1 MLRDLVVENL
11 GVIERADLHLEP
23 GSSALTGETG
33 AGKTLLVSALALLLG
48 GRADRSL
55 IREGA
60 REARVEARFELGEG
74 HEALHAARSLGI
86 LGEEERELVASR
98 TLAESGGKIR
108 VNGRLV
114 PLATLAQ
121 LGPALVEIASQHEHQ
136 SLGSRRHQLGLL
148 DAFTGERAVELAE
161 RVSVAV
167 RAAAERR
174 GAAQELVAGER
185 ERERELDTLRY
196 EIAEIEAAGLTAG
209 TTEHMKAEASRLE
222 HAESIALA
230 SEELRALLDGEG
242 AAIASIR
249 QARAVLD
256 KVVDKDRDLGP
267 LVERL
272 DSAIVELDDVIHEVA
287 ARVPIV
293 DPELLEGI
301 RQRLASLARL
311 QRKYGGDDETVLDY
325 LERARDKVARLELA
339 ALDVERSLR
348 EADEQERVA
357 LELAAE
363 LSSLRQEAAPRL
375 AAEVGALLGELAM
388 GSTRFEVTLVTS
400 ELYEGGSETVE
411 MQVAAPGQALR
422 PISKVASGGELSRI
436 ALALRLASGAVRGFA
451 STTVFDEVDAGVGGE
466 AARAVGLRLAEL
478 ARENGTQVLVVT
490 HLPQVAAFAD
500 SHYRIEKLVD
510 TESARAVVQ
519 LLDEE
524 GRVGEVSRML
534 AGLPDSERAREHALE
549 LLEIAGG
556 R

>member
-1 MLRDLVVENL
+1 V
-11 GVIERADLHLEP
+11 
-23 GSSALTGETG
+23 
-33 AGKTLLVSALALLLG
+33 
-48 GRADRSL
+48 
-55 IREGA
+55 
-60 REARVEARFELGEG
+60 
-74 HEALHAARSLGI
+74 
-86 LGEEERELVASR
+86 
-98 TLAESGGKIR
+98 
-108 VNGRLV
+108 
-114 PLATLAQ
+114 
-121 LGPALVEIASQHEHQ
+121 
-136 SLGSRRHQLGLL
+136 
-148 DAFTGERAVELAE
+148 
-161 RVSVAV
+161 
-167 RAAAERR
+167 RR

-451 STTVFDEVDAGVGGE
+451 STTREWEARRLVQSACAWRSWLGRTGRKFSWSPTFRRWLHSLIRTTGSRSSWTRSRLERSCSCSTRRDA
-466 AARAVGLRLAEL
+466 
-478 ARENGTQVLVVT
+478 
-490 HLPQVAAFAD
+490 
-500 SHYRIEKLVD
+500 
-510 TESARAVVQ
+510 SARFP
-519 LLDEE
+519 
-524 GRVGEVSRML
+524 GCSPVSRTARGRASTRWSFSRSRAADEASVAPEGL
-534 AGLPDSERAREHALE
+534 LPDPRGSDP
-549 LLEIAGG
+549 GSSPSG
-556 R
+556 